1 MINPLKVLH
10 LEDNPSDT
18 DLVRATLARERIDC
32 NIDRVMTRDAFETA
46 LQSKSYDI
54 IVSDF
59 SLPGFD
65 GLAALSIAQS
75 LKPQVPFIFLS
86 GTIGEERAVESLKQG
101 AADYVVKDRMQRLPS
116 AIMRARN
123 EAAQWQ
129 QRLDHE
135 EQIRRQAD
143 LLNQAKDAI
152 FIHNAQEEITYW
164 NKSAERIYGWTA
176 DEVIG
181 KTVSSIL
188 YAPDSGISDEI
199 RKAIL
204 EKGEWTGELTHLTKA
219 GKEIVVSNHRTL
231 LCDAA
236 GLPIGDLNINTDI
249 TEKKELEAHVLRSQR
264 MDSIGALAGGIAH
277 DLNNMLAPIL
287 MATEL
292 LRHELTDE
300 QHLRMID
307 AANKSAMRGAD
318 LVKQILQ
325 FSRGGPKGGIVNIQS
340 LEQDLLR
347 FISKTFPP
355 AITIKS
361 DVDWHLYS
369 IDGNATQLHQVLLNL
384 CVNARDAMAD
394 GGSLLI
400 SLKNR
405 LFKNY
410 TVAGSDQ
417 PISGPFVELSVSDT
431 GPGIPP
437 EIRDRIFDPFF
448 TTKPPGKGTGL
459 GLSTVA
465 KIVRDHKGFIEVA
478 SATGKGT
485 TFRIFLPAAREK
497 AAKQADAASANAP
510 VGHGECILLVDDE
523 LALLEMTKELLE
535 ANNYKV
541 LTATNGVDA
550 LQCFQT
556 NCDKIAVV
564 VSDLL
569 MPDMSGQDLIAAIS
583 NRDPQM
589 LTICVSG
596 SVEETT
602 LFRKNEKGPTAFLR
616 KPCSTN
622 TLLNALAQLLKGRA
636 VSQPKGY
643 SP

>member
-1 MINPLKVLH
+1 VIHPLKVLH
-10 LEDNPSDT
+10 LEDNPADT
-18 DLVRATLARERIDC
+18 DLVRATLAREHVDC
-32 NIDRVMTRDAFETA
+32 NIDRVMTKDAFETA
-46 LQSKSYDI
+46 LRSKSYDI

-65 GLAALSIAQS
+65 GLTALSIAQS
-75 LKPQVPFIFLS
+75 LKPEIPFIFLS

-101 AADYVVKDRMQRLPS
+101 AADYVVKDRMQRLAS
-116 AIMRARN
+116 AITRARN
-123 EAAQWQ
+123 DAAQRQ
-129 QRLDHE
+129 QRLDDE
-135 EQIRRQAD
+135 EQIRRQAE

-152 FIHNAQEEITYW
+152 FIHNAREEITYW

-176 DEVIG
+176 GEVVG
-181 KTVSSIL
+181 KTVSRIL
-188 YAPDSGISDEI
+188 YPSDSGISEEI

-231 LCDAA
+231 LRDAS
-236 GLPIGDLNINTDI
+236 GLPIGDLNINSDI
-249 TEKKELEAHVLRSQR
+249 TEKKELEAQVLRSQR

-292 LRHELTDE
+292 LRHELADE
-300 QHLRMID
+300 QHVRMVD
-307 AANKSAMRGAD
+307 VASKSAKRGAD

-325 FSRGGPKGGIVNIQS
+325 FSRGGPKSGLVNLES
-340 LEQDLLR
+340 LEQDLVR

-361 DVDWHLYS
+361 DVDWQLYP

-384 CVNARDAMAD
+384 CVNARDAMSD

-410 TVAGSDQ
+410 VVAGSDQ
-417 PISGPFVELSVSDT
+417 SISGPFVELSVSDT

-448 TTKPPGKGTGL
+448 TTKPHGKGTGL

-465 KIVRDHKGFIEVA
+465 KIVRDHRGFIEVA
-478 SATGKGT
+478 TGAGKGT
-485 TFRIFLPAAREK
+485 TFRIFLPAAPEK
-497 AAKQADAASANAP
+497 TPKQPAPAPTNAP
-510 VGHGECILLVDDE
+510 AGHGECILLVDDE

-550 LQCFQT
+550 LQCFET
-556 NCDKIAVV
+556 NRDKIAIV

-583 NRDPQM
+583 KRDPQM

-616 KPCSTN
+616 KPCSTT
-622 TLLNALAQLLKGRA
+622 TLLEAVATLLKEGVFRH
-636 VSQPKGY
+636 KRG
-643 SP
+643 